1 MKAPDQPL
9 SGRVPEGSA
18 KSSTSLTAH
27 ILPTSA
33 TMIGVCVAVL
43 SIGQLGTSGKL
54 HVIIDRLLSMDALM
68 FLTSAVLS
76 FVSMRSAGS
85 TVRIEARAE
94 MIFIAGLC
102 VLALGT
108 VVLSFNIN

>member
-1 MKAPDQPL
+1 MKVAEDPSP
-9 SGRVPEGSA
+9 SSHPEHA
-18 KSSTSLTAH
+18 ARSTASLTAH

-43 SIGQLGTSGKL
+43 SIGQLGPSGKL
-54 HVIIDRLLSMDALM
+54 HVIIDMLLSMDALM
-68 FLTSAVLS
+68 FLSSAVLS
-76 FVSMRSAGS
+76 FVSMRSTGS
-85 TVRIEARAE
+85 TARIEARAE
-94 MIFIAGLC
+94 MIFIGGLC